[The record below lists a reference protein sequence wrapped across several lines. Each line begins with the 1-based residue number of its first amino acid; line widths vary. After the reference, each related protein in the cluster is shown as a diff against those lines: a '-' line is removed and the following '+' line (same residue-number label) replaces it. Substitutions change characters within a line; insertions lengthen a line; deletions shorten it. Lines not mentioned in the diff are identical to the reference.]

1 MVHLRSRLQTRVQRD
16 GQILSTDNQTEIKEQ
31 GRVKRF
37 SRVRAQQS
45 SPRTSQSHTQNNT
58 HSQIFIAQ
66 CVAQPLMYLP
76 TFYICKEVIMG
87 DYEYLR
93 LQDWKHASYVAM
105 KKYAGTFWID
115 NVGMLSF
122 WVPADIVIYSVPI
135 WIRLPLSHT
144 ISFIWTAVLS
154 AYRGEYN

>member
-1 MVHLRSRLQTRVQRD
+1 MVYLCARVQTRVQGD

-93 LQDWKHASYVAM
+93 LQDWKYATYVAM
-105 KKYAGTFWID
+105 KKYAGTFWVD
-115 NVGMLSF
+115 NIGMLSF
-122 WVPADIVIYSVPI
+122 WLPADSSVYRCTHLDSI
-135 WIRLPLSHT
+135 AIEYT
-144 ISFIWTAVLS
+144 VSFLWET
-154 AYRGEYN
+154 Y